1 MLFGWRKKYK
11 KLESDYN
18 ELKKKYDELLGW
30 YHKLYDKY
38 ISLKHDSGPKVRLER
53 VNHCDVSDIGTF
65 RDVLKKYIKHNV
77 DNIHNHNEIDDKYPT
92 RRYVCLDGQV
102 VRSKVEREIYN
113 YLILN
118 GVKVRHEA
126 VFKLP
131 HGGHFRPDFYLPEYK
146 LYIEYYG
153 KSPGEDPKYDEDRKF
168 KKHFYTSLHARV
180 VEIENSD
187 SYDIYNILKLKLSN
201 YINTS
206 NWI

>member
-1 MLFGWRKKYK
+1 MGFFSCRKKLKSLK
-11 KLESDYN
+11 KDYD

-30 YHKLYDKY
+30 YRDLYDMYNNLKADFGYSFTDMRSFRKAIEEY
-38 ISLKHDSGPKVRLER
+38 IRHNKH
-53 VNHCDVSDIGTF
+53 
-65 RDVLKKYIKHNV
+65 
-77 DNIHNHNEIDDKYPT
+77 NIHNHNEIDDRYNS

-118 GVKVRHEA
+118 GVKVRYEA

-131 HGGHFRPDFYLPEYK
+131 RGGHFRPDFYLPEYK

-180 VEIENSD
+180 VEIEDSD
-187 SYDIYNILKLKLSN
+187 SYDIYNVLKLKLSN
-201 YINTS
+201 YIDTS
-206 NWI
+206 NWL